1 MRSPRLTKL
10 IRSLRKK
17 KKSKSKQ
24 ETELEAER
32 NLAREL
38 NLKEDAHS
46 PTPVGS
52 GQSTPA
58 VVNNSSSKK
67 TDAEKRFEE
76 AQKRRVRAASLYV
89 SNRKD
94 ELLSSSWLNV

>member
-1 MRSPRLTKL
+1 MCSPWFTKL
-10 IRSLRKK
+10 IRSPRKK

-32 NLAREL
+32 SLAREL
-38 NLKEDAHS
+38 NLKEDPHS

-58 VVNNSSSKK
+58 VVNNSNSKK

-76 AQKRRVRAASLYV
+76 AQKRRVRTAFL
-89 SNRKD
+89 
-94 ELLSSSWLNV
+94 